1 MISKIAVYAF
11 VVFSLI
17 AIPVFAVAEQ
27 AQTQSTQQK
36 QDLQIEKPLYN
47 PFIERYILDEIKQ
60 LRTDQQILRTEMAE
74 KVAEARLTS
83 SDRAMRYTADT
94 TNNIFY
100 IITAA
105 ASILVLVGWR
115 SFREIR
121 ESVES
126 ITSAKLTDLTAEYEQ
141 RLEEIEK
148 NLKNRSNQVLIN
160 QEEIARTNQIHS
172 LWMRAGLEK
181 SDQEKVSTYDQ
192 ILALNPDDV
201 EAISYKADVL
211 LDIGEKKWALSL
223 ADQAIEKDPEYS
235 FAYWQRACSK
245 AELGMLDD
253 AVDDIEIAIRLS
265 EALREQLETEKS
277 FFSLKGNERYDTL
290 VDTIPV
296 DSSNT

>member
-1 MISKIAVYAF
+1 MINKIAVSALIAL
-11 VVFSLI
+11 SLI
-17 AIPVFAVAEQ
+17 AIPVLAAADQ
-27 AQTQSTQQK
+27 SKTQSTPQK

-47 PFIERYILDEIKQ
+47 PFIERFILDELTQ
-60 LRTDQQILRTEMAE
+60 LRLNQQTIRTEVTE
-74 KVAEARLTS
+74 KVAEARLTA

-121 ESVES
+121 ENVES
-126 ITSAKLTDLTAEYEQ
+126 ITSAKLTELTAEYEQ

-148 NLKNRSNQVLIN
+148 DLKNRSNQVLIN
-160 QEEIARTNQIHS
+160 QEEIARTNQMHS

-181 SDQEKVSTYDQ
+181 SDQEKISIYDQ

-245 AELGMLDD
+245 AELGLLDD
-253 AVDDIEIAIRLS
+253 SVDDIEIAIRLS

-277 FFSLKGNERYDTL
+277 FFSLKGNDRYDAL
-290 VDTIPV
+290 VDTIPT
-296 DSSNT
+296 DSSNS